1 MKANT
6 KRTNTTATTNKPATL
21 SASEYFTRKNAG
33 EIAPGTGKKPARTG
47 APLDY
52 VDYFARKKKGEIAP
66 GTSKPGKNTNK
77 PGKAAKTANNKPT
90 TGKRTSPAALTQSKP
105 NTETN
110 KPGKR
115 EQARKNMEDFTPV
128 LFEITNEENRGI
140 IDYSDRIAGLY
151 RLQAVIDGKVKTIAR
166 VKLQRDVY
174 ILVREN
180 VALALGEEYD
190 LINYNLPAGMHIDY
204 DNAREVVER
213 LYDLFEN
220 HYDELTA

>member
-1 MKANT
+1 
-6 KRTNTTATTNKPATL
+6 
-21 SASEYFTRKNAG
+21 
-33 EIAPGTGKKPARTG
+33 
-47 APLDY
+47 
-52 VDYFARKKKGEIAP
+52 
-66 GTSKPGKNTNK
+66 
-77 PGKAAKTANNKPT
+77 
-90 TGKRTSPAALTQSKP
+90 
-105 NTETN
+105 
-110 KPGKR
+110 
-115 EQARKNMEDFTPV
+115 MEDFTPV